1 MVAIHRY
8 TALARRTDR
17 LSRRRLLGRGVA
29 LAGGIVGLGLLDTS
43 SMLAPAASATPGGFG
58 RRGGDPRPIPGGFDQ
73 NFTPVP
79 VNPLVHVLPPA
90 VGFDMS
96 TIFDFNGVV
105 AAGEIQG
112 LADGSDGSAYWF
124 DADMRFMKGAYM
136 DLNGRM
142 QEHSFGFV

>member
-1 MVAIHRY
+1 
-8 TALARRTDR
+8 
-17 LSRRRLLGRGVA
+17 
-29 LAGGIVGLGLLDTS
+29 
-43 SMLAPAASATPGGFG
+43 
-58 RRGGDPRPIPGGFDQ
+58 
-73 NFTPVP
+73 
-79 VNPLVHVLPPA
+79 
-90 VGFDMS
+90 MS

>member
-1 MVAIHRY
+1 MLAIRGLS
-8 TALARRTDR
+8 ALARRTDR
-17 LSRRRLLGRGVA
+17 LTRRRFLGHGVA
-29 LAGGIVGLGLLDTS
+29 LAGGIVGLGLLDTAS
-43 SMLAPAASATPGGFG
+43 ILAPAASATPGGFG

-73 NFTPVP
+73 NLNPVP

-105 AAGEIQG
+105 AAGGPRSGRRQRRQCV
-112 LADGSDGSAYWF
+112 WF

-136 DLNGRM
+136 DVNGRM